1 MARPSLNELDA
12 LVTLARH
19 LSFQNAAGALGISRS
34 ALSHAIIGLER
45 TLGVRLF
52 NRTTRSVS
60 LTDAGLRL
68 LERLSPALRSLDAA
82 LDGVAEERG
91 DPSGRLRI
99 NASKGPAQFL
109 LRHVVPQFLARY
121 PLVELDLVS
130 DGRLVDIVAEHF
142 DAGVRLYEAV
152 PQDMIAV
159 RFGGPARFVAIA
171 APDYL
176 AGRRPLE
183 TPDDLRGHS
192 CIRQRLPSGKRYRW
206 EFNRRG
212 EEIAIDPPGL
222 LTLDDND
229 LMVQAAMDG
238 IGIAFVP
245 ESFAREALRSHRLV
259 EVLPDWSPPF
269 PGLALYHP
277 ANRYV
282 PAALRAFIDV
292 LKAAGQ
298 DTGYIS

>member
-1 MARPSLNELDA
+1 MARPSLNELEA

-34 ALSHAIIGLER
+34 ALSHTIIGLER

-82 LDGVAEERG
+82 LDGVADERG

-99 NASKGPAQFL
+99 NASKGPARFL

-130 DGRLVDIVAEHF
+130 DGRLVDIVAENF

-152 PQDMIAV
+152 PHDMIAV
-159 RFGGPARFVAIA
+159 RFGGPARFIAIA
-171 APDYL
+171 APGYL
-176 AGRRPLE
+176 TGCRALE
-183 TPDDLRGHS
+183 TPDDLRGHR

-212 EEIAIDPPGL
+212 EEIVIDPPGL

-238 IGIAFVP
+238 LGIAFVP
-245 ESFAREALRSHRLV
+245 ESFAEEALRSHRLV
-259 EVLPDWSPPF
+259 EVLPDWCPRF

-282 PAALRAFIDV
+282 PAALRAFIDI

-298 DTGYIS
+298 DADHLA